1 VIDDGV
7 TPLQIYKG
15 ADAEDDPHPLD
26 PQEEI
31 KFPEG
36 LSQSVN
42 KVLSD
47 FADVFQKMPGRLVD
61 RGIDHVIPTEPG
73 VKPAFRPSYRLSP
86 SEIKEVEKQVSEL
99 LLQGLI
105 EPSSSPYGA
114 PVLFVQKK
122 DGTLRMCL
130 DYRLLNSQ
138 TIKSKYPLPRI
149 DQLIDQLNG
158 AKILSSL
165 DLQSGYYQIRISPED
180 VPKTAFL
187 TPFGQYQFKVMSFGL
202 CNAPSTF
209 QAVMNKI
216 FRPYL
221 NKFMCVYLDDILIYS
236 KTLAEHE
243 DHLKKVLQ
251 VLRENEFYV
260 KLSKCD
266 FEKKELKFLGHMV
279 GADGVK
285 VDPAK
290 TQVVKDWPVPQ
301 NVSHVRSFLGLA
313 NYFRK
318 FLPAYAIVTA
328 PLIKLTRK
336 GLVWGPDTW
345 TPECQEAFEKV
356 KLDLTKAPTLTTPDY
371 SNPDNKHGFE
381 VICDAST
388 VGIGSVLTQ
397 HGLPIAF
404 ESRKLTDPEKNWS
417 TGDQELWAVIH
428 SLKIWRCYLEGIKFT
443 VVTDHNPLTHL
454 QTQPNLSR
462 RQARWAEFLQR
473 FDFDWN
479 YRPGRDNVAD
489 PLSRLPSQ
497 AVLMS
502 ISAKR
507 VRQPNV
513 RLRDFEAGTT
523 GTTAPVTEAVN
534 GANNNATDATTNHTR
549 ARKPRAN
556 KMQTMP
562 QPASDPQRDS
572 DNILE
577 DIQNG
582 YNGDP
587 WFQEEANIETLEFRD
602 NLWYKGKQVV
612 VPDIPWVRK
621 GILHELHDAP
631 YSGHTGVLKTTEKVT
646 RMFWWPGVRHYV
658 KDYVK
663 RCEACQRNKSSNQKP
678 AGLLQPLPIP
688 KRPWDSVSMDF
699 VTGLPEMPNGHD
711 AIIVFVD
718 RLTKMVHLVATT
730 TDVDAKGT
738 AALFRDHVWKLHGL
752 PLDIVS
758 DRGSVFVGNFFT
770 ALLKLLNVTHNR
782 STAFHPQTD
791 GQTERVNRVMEEMLR
806 HYVMNSSQLTWEL
819 GLSAAEFA
827 INNSYHE
834 SIGTTPFRANAGR
847 DPRLPLTVPD
857 HCEAPEALN
866 FAQVL
871 QDELHRATKCLEAAQ
886 QRQKRY
892 ADTRRREQHFAVG
905 DEILL
910 RTTNLK
916 LRTAGDP
923 TTTIKLLPKWV
934 GPFKVI
940 QRIGEVAY
948 KVQLPE
954 AWRIHPVFHVSL
966 LKPYLTDSAR
976 RLQPP
981 TPEIIDGE
989 AYFQIDRIVD
999 HRLTK
1004 LGRRV
1009 TREYLIRWKDFGPE
1023 HNSWEP
1029 ERNIAESESGKTLK
1043 LYWNHLG
1050 FDSPLE

>member
-1 VIDDGV
+1 
-7 TPLQIYKG
+7 
-15 ADAEDDPHPLD
+15 
-26 PQEEI
+26 
-31 KFPEG
+31 
-36 LSQSVN
+36 
-42 KVLSD
+42 
-47 FADVFQKMPGRLVD
+47 
-61 RGIDHVIPTEPG
+61 
-73 VKPAFRPSYRLSP
+73 
-86 SEIKEVEKQVSEL
+86 
-99 LLQGLI
+99 
-105 EPSSSPYGA
+105 
-114 PVLFVQKK
+114 
-122 DGTLRMCL
+122 MCL

-158 AKILSSL
+158 ATMLSSL
-165 DLQSGYYQIRISPED
+165 DLQSGYYQIRINPED

-236 KTLAEHE
+236 KTPQEHVK
-243 DHLKKVLQ
+243 HLEQVLQ

-266 FEKKELKFLGHMV
+266 FEKRELKFLGHMV
-279 GADGVK
+279 GAEGIK
-285 VDPAK
+285 VDPTK
-290 TQVVKDWPVPQ
+290 TKVVEDWPVPS

-345 TPECQEAFEKV
+345 TQECQEAFDKV
-356 KLDLTKAPTLTTPDY
+356 KNDLTKAPTLTTPDY
-371 SNPDNKHGFE
+371 SKPEGFE

-397 HGLPIAF
+397 NGLPIAY
-404 ESRKLTDPEKNWS
+404 ESRKLTDTEKNWT

-473 FDFDWN
+473 FDFTWN

-489 PLSRLPSQ
+489 PLSRLPFQ
-497 AVLMS
+497 NVLMS
-502 ISAKR
+502 INTRPSDPTTSNRGKR
-507 VRQPNV
+507 TRIPNV
-513 RLRDFEAGTT
+513 RLRDQIDPPVEPDRT
-523 GTTAPVTEAVN
+523 GTIDTSEVPKTPK
-534 GANNNATDATTNHTR
+534 T
-549 ARKPRAN
+549 RKPKAT
-556 KMQTMP
+556 KLQTMP
-562 QPASDPQRDS
+562 RPSAKEACDPED
-572 DNILE
+572 ILE
-577 DIQNG
+577 AIKMG
-582 YNGDP
+582 YDSDP
-587 WFQEEANIETLEFRD
+587 WFQEESNTETLQFRD
-602 NLWYKGKQVV
+602 NLWWKGKQVV

-621 GILHELHDAP
+621 GILYELHDAP
-631 YSGHTGVLKTTEKVT
+631 YSGHTGVLKTLEKVT
-646 RMFWWPGVRHYV
+646 RMFWWPKLRRFVT
-658 KDYVK
+658 DYVA

-699 VTGLPEMPNGHD
+699 VTGLPVSAKGMD

-718 RLTKMVHLVATT
+718 RLTKMVHLAATT
-730 TDVDAKGT
+730 TTVDAVGT
-738 AALFRDHVWKLHGL
+738 AILFKDHVLKLHGL

-758 DRGSVFVGNFFT
+758 DRGSVFVGNFFS
-770 ALLKLLNVTHNR
+770 ALLELLGVTHNR

-806 HYVMNSSQLTWEL
+806 HYVMDSRQRGWEESL
-819 GLSAAEFA
+819 AAVEFA

-834 SIGTTPFRANAGR
+834 SIGTTPFRANGGR
-847 DPRLPLTVPD
+847 DPRLPLMIPD
-857 HCEAPEALN
+857 DCETPAAKE
-866 FAQVL
+866 FAEIL
-871 QDELHRATKCLEAAQ
+871 QDELRRAKKCLEAAQ
-886 QRQKRY
+886 QRQKHY
-892 ADTRRREQHFAVG
+892 ADARRREATFEVG
-905 DEILL
+905 ANVLL

-916 LRTAGDP
+916 LRTAGDTS
-923 TTTIKLLPKWV
+923 TTTKLLPKWV
-934 GPFKVI
+934 GPFEITQKV
-940 QRIGEVAY
+940 GEVAY
-948 KVQLPE
+948 KLDLPDS
-954 AWRIHPVFHVSL
+954 WRIHPVFHVSL
-966 LKPYLTDSAR
+966 LKPYLTDSDS

-989 AYFQIDRIVD
+989 AYFQIERIVD
-999 HRLTK
+999 HRLK
-1004 LGRRV
+1004 RQGRRV
-1009 TREYLIRWKDFGPE
+1009 SREYLIRWKGFGPE

-1029 ERNIAESESGKTLK
+1029 ERLIAESEAGRTLK
-1043 LYWNHLG
+1043 DYWSYLG
-1050 FDSPLE
+1050 YDSPLK